1 MLNAVFV
8 VLDMKQI
15 YIGLPTFQLLLLIDS
30 DFIVNAAKHISVH
43 LLRRFGWLG
52 LHHVSGTLPPEFD
65 VFLLCLIT
73 VQSPRIFLLIQVEN
87 GSSSVKEN
95 TSDFCSTTAQCKTGQ
110 TGVVGLSSQA
120 FHMEMR

>member
-43 LLRRFGWLG
+43 LLRRFG
-52 LHHVSGTLPPEFD
+52 
-65 VFLLCLIT
+65 
-73 VQSPRIFLLIQVEN
+73 
-87 GSSSVKEN
+87 
-95 TSDFCSTTAQCKTGQ
+95 
-110 TGVVGLSSQA
+110 
-120 FHMEMR
+120 